1 MVRTKILSLAFTSLN
16 LYLSVVC
23 QIHSVTAWRVGH
35 SHDACLKRNPLGVFV
50 LSKFAYEIKYTSKFV
65 ISVA

>member
-1 MVRTKILSLAFTSLN
+1 MVCNKILSLAFTSFN

-23 QIHSVTAWRVGH
+23 QIQSVMAWRVGH
-35 SHDACLKRNPLGVFV
+35 SHDECLKKNPLGVFV
-50 LSKFAYEIKYTSKFV
+50 LSKCACEVKYTSKFV